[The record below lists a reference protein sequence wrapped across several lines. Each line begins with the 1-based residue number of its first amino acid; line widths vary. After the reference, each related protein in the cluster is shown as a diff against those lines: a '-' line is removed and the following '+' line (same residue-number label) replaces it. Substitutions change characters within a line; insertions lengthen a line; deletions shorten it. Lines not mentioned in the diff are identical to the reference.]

1 MNDTNANAGVEKGII
16 YVMTTVVPGLI
27 KIGKTG
33 SDNYEQRMSNL
44 ERNGYRNI
52 TGLNRTFAIEV
63 ESYSEKET
71 MLHRIFEKS
80 RVEGTELFALD
91 VNLAMELLS
100 SFDGTVVYPTT
111 ESKQE
116 IFTEASNTNAGKSI
130 PDGEYHFKT
139 RKKISDNGKTI
150 NATVVVKDGV
160 WILKKDS
167 ILGIAEDKGV
177 STKAK
182 ITRASLQ
189 IDEHGKLLED
199 FNLGECSP
207 SHAGTVVVNQPI
219 DGWKN
224 WKDSNG
230 NEIEIYKKKNDGDD
244 D

>member
-52 TGLNRTFAIEV
+52 TGLNRMFAIEV

-100 SFDGTVVYPTT
+100 SFDGTVVYPKT

-116 IFTEASNTNAGKSI
+116 IFTEASDANAGKSI
-130 PDGEYHFKT
+130 PDGDYFFKRT
-139 RKKISDNGKTI
+139 KMSDGSKPVK
-150 NATVVVKDGV
+150 ATAHVKDGV
-160 WILKKDS
+160 WTLAKGS
-167 ILGIAEDKGV
+167 VLGVKENAGV
-177 STKAK
+177 SKKAK
-182 ITRASLQ
+182 LTRALLEM
-189 IDEHGKLLED
+189 DENGKLLED
-199 FNLGECSP
+199 YVLGECSP
-207 SHAGTVVVNQPI
+207 SYAGAVVMNQSI
-219 DGWKN
+219 DGWTEWKN
-224 WKDSNG
+224 SNG
-230 NEIEIYKKKNDGDD
+230 EKLDVYRKTNSSED
-244 D
+244 